1 MIKLQVNKG
10 NNMEI
15 KAIKTIENGFMT
27 QAFAFGG
34 EEEPENFDSSIKYR
48 SNIQNYLI
56 DTGDDVIL
64 VDTGVPA
71 SFPINEPDESTHLF
85 MGDIQFDYVEE
96 LKKLGYE
103 IEDVTKIILTHKHI
117 DHSGE
122 VNKFPNA
129 KVYLSKTE
137 AEELNYEGE
146 NIVPVEF
153 DDGEYHNF
161 EKSQKIVDGVYLIE
175 AVGHTTGNS
184 LVIAENDGLF
194 YMFQG
199 DITYTDEALYANKLS
214 VVYEDIEKARETLDK
229 VREFVKE
236 NPTVYLSTH
245 TPYGSENLENNAVID
260 LENPPESI
268 YYE

>member
-1 MIKLQVNKG
+1 MKIKS
-10 NNMEI
+10 
-15 KAIKTIENGFMT
+15 IKTVENGFMR
-27 QAFAFGG
+27 QGFAFGG
-34 EEEPENFDSSIKYR
+34 EEGPDKFDNSVLYR

-64 VDTGVPA
+64 VDTGVP
-71 SFPINEPDESTHLF
+71 STFPINEPDESTPLF
-85 MGDIQFDYVEE
+85 MGDVTFDYVEE
-96 LKKLGYE
+96 LEKLGYKK
-103 IEDVTKIILTHKHI
+103 EDVTKIILTHKHI

-122 VNKFPNA
+122 VQKFPNA

-137 AEELNYEGE
+137 AGELNYEGE
-146 NIVPVEF
+146 NIEAVEF
-153 DDGEYHNF
+153 TDGAYHNF

-175 AVGHTTGNS
+175 AIGHTTGNS
-184 LVIAENDGLF
+184 LVIAEDDGLF

-199 DITYTDEALYANKLS
+199 DITYTDEALYENKLS
-214 VVYEDIEKARETLDK
+214 VVFEDIEKARETLDE
-229 VREFVKE
+229 VREFVKN

-245 TPYGSENLENNAVID
+245 TPYGSENLENKAVVD

>member
-1 MIKLQVNKG
+1 
-10 NNMEI
+10 
-15 KAIKTIENGFMT
+15 
-27 QAFAFGG
+27 
-34 EEEPENFDSSIKYR
+34 
-48 SNIQNYLI
+48 
-56 DTGDDVIL
+56 
-64 VDTGVPA
+64 
-71 SFPINEPDESTHLF
+71 
-85 MGDIQFDYVEE
+85 MGYD
-96 LKKLGYE
+96 K
-103 IEDVTKIILTHKHI
+103 EDVTKIILTHKHI

-122 VNKFPNA
+122 VAQFPNA
-129 KVYLSKTE
+129 EVYLSATE
-137 AEELNYEGE
+137 AGELGYEGD

-153 DDGEYHNF
+153 SDGAYHNF

-175 AVGHTTGNS
+175 AIGHTTGNS
-184 LVIAENDGLF
+184 LVIAEDDGLF

-236 NPTVYLSTH
+236 NPTVYMSTH
-245 TPYGSENLENNAVID
+245 TPYGPENLENKVVVD

>member
-1 MIKLQVNKG
+1 MKIDAVINF
-10 NNMEI
+10 
-15 KAIKTIENGFMT
+15 ENGFMT
-27 QAFAFGG
+27 QGFAFGG
-34 EEEPENFDSSIKYR
+34 EEGADKFDNSIKYR
-48 SNIQNYLI
+48 SSIQNYLI

-64 VDTGVPA
+64 VDTGVPET
-71 SFPINEPDESTHLF
+71 FPITEPDENTPLF
-85 MGDIQFDYVEE
+85 MGDKFTPYLDALTE
-96 LKKLGYE
+96 LGYE
-103 IEDVTKIILTHKHI
+103 KGDVTKIILTHKHI

-122 VNKFPNA
+122 VAQFPNA

-137 AEELNYEGE
+137 ADELGYDAD

-153 DDGEYHNF
+153 TDGAYHNF
-161 EKSQKIVDGVYLIE
+161 KKSQKIVDGVYLIE

-184 LVIAENDGLF
+184 LVIAEDDGLF

-199 DITYTDEALYANKLS
+199 DITYTDEALYENKLS
-214 VVYEDIEKARETLDK
+214 VVFEDIEKARETFDE
-229 VREFVKE
+229 VREFVRN

-245 TPYGSENLENNAVID
+245 TPYGHENLENKAVID

>member
-1 MIKLQVNKG
+1 MK
-10 NNMEI
+10 
-15 KAIKTIENGFMT
+15 IETVKNIDHGFMT
-27 QAFAFGG
+27 QSFAFGG
-34 EEEPENFDSSIKYR
+34 EEGQDKFDNSIKYR
-48 SNIQNYLI
+48 SSIQNYLI

-64 VDTGVPA
+64 IDTGVPET
-71 SFPINEPDESTHLF
+71 FPINEPDESTPLF
-85 MGDIQFDYVEE
+85 MGDQFTPYLDS
-96 LKKLGYE
+96 LKELGYDK
-103 IEDVTKIILTHKHI
+103 EDVTKIILTHKHI

-122 VNKFPNA
+122 VQQFPNA

-137 AEELNYEGE
+137 AAELNYDGE

-153 DDGEYHNF
+153 TDGAYYNF

-175 AVGHTTGNS
+175 AVGHTTGNA
-184 LVIAENDGLF
+184 LVIAEDDGLF

-214 VVYEDIEKARETLDK
+214 VVYEDIEKARETFDK

-236 NPTVYLSTH
+236 HPTVYMSTH
-245 TPYGSENLENNAVID
+245 TPLGRENLENKAVID